1 MAIAR
6 FTPHLYR
13 YFPTLPRDGERV
25 GGATARHVLAE
36 LNQRYPGLAGY
47 IVDDA
52 GALRKHVNIFIDGQ
66 LLADRAELSDPVRE
80 HGEVYFFQ
88 ALSGG

>member
-52 GALRKHVNIFIDGQ
+52 GALRKHVNIFVGDTIVSDHEHLQ
-66 LLADRAELSDPVRE
+66 DPVS
-80 HGEVYFFQ
+80 HDTLLYIFQ